1 MFRPPGS
8 HRTAAGPLMAATE
21 VPNVFGVASDPALV
35 DERLVVAVPMQ
46 AGDVSA
52 HHPALLHC
60 SDADP
65 LGVAPCRL
73 GDPLPRPPQTHHPRQ
88 PKP

>member
-1 MFRPPGS
+1 
-8 HRTAAGPLMAATE
+8 MAVTE

-35 DERLVVAVPMQ
+35 DERLAVAVPMQ

-60 SDADP
+60 SDANRSARP
-65 LGVAPCRL
+65 RVALAIRYRVAA
-73 GDPLPRPPQTHHPRQ
+73 DAAPPV